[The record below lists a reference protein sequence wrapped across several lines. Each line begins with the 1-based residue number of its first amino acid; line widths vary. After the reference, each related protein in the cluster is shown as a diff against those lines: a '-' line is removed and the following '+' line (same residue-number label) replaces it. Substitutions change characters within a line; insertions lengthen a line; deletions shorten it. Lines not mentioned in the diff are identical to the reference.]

1 MNITPSNANLQP
13 IQEETTPKTKRNNN
27 NRKHQKAK
35 RRTKEQT
42 KNQDN
47 ALDEDDED
55 EDEQPKKTQY
65 EMKDLVA
72 ENFVLLTEIGKG
84 AFGHIYLSYDVRDNI
99 EVAIKKELKRQNK
112 APQLRTE
119 AKVYQSLLNIQQGQD
134 ISGTKVLGQDEVQ
147 GVPKFYGMG
156 ELADSYYLIIDFLGP
171 NLIEL
176 FNFCGTKKFTIST
189 VCLIALQMLNRIENL
204 HKHHYLHR
212 DIKPENFLI
221 GTEEKTNV
229 IYLVDFGLSKRYK
242 NSKNHQHIPYREGR
256 MLIGTA
262 RYVSI
267 NTHLGREQSRR
278 DDLESIGYVLVF
290 FLKGSLPWQ
299 GLKVGNDKYARIM
312 EKKLQIPTEILCY
325 DLPGEIEHYLNY
337 CKSLRFEDRPDY
349 DYLRSLFIKLL
360 GTCSN
365 IFGITKEY
373 FKFDWCFD
381 NPVNTIWAFY
391 SRKKTVDGKVG
402 NGFREKETPL
412 GVVKGGGSD
421 KSSNSD
427 ESESQSQ
434 SKSSSEE
441 EDKTSS
447 EENGHLGHHNMNKN
461 GVNNVNKSSGS
472 NNDDE
477 KNSSSDNNNNNDQ
490 QENESNAA
498 DPGDDDDDEEDK
510 SNESSQRSNNSSK
523 QRNVQHSNTEGSVDT
538 VIQEFDGIKKTE
550 IIEKNFTPCEL
561 NDIFTPNDDQIN
573 DDEDI
578 DQYLTKL
585 VGNSVCTKSTE
596 TPVIGSRS
604 NDKFKESIEAMPS
617 NIKDNIPNE
626 QQSTR
631 KRSKDNE
638 ESARNK
644 EFKHNTMRNNNKMSS
659 ENEFKQSLDKASG
672 CATKKNKFGSVVE
685 KEPSKLD
692 GVSRMKDD
700 KHYSTGNLGLMFD
713 ASQND
718 KTDNANGKKKK
729 DNKKRTGNKDTKA
742 NENENKQANIES
754 DVGKNKDNSS
764 TKGTLQPSNQTP
776 QVKKGIKKT
785 TEKIHNVNAS
795 AGKSFEAEIMPKI
808 SNPEIKERRK
818 SKILEIGSLPI
829 LQQNMKVSKETL
841 IKISHEPLSQ
851 NYSIVGEVGSGS
863 YGTVKRVRH
872 KKLGEVRAMKVIN
885 KKTENAQTEVDIL
898 RKICHPNILNVF
910 EIYEDT
916 KKFYIMSELL
926 EGGELFEAIA
936 QQGSFSEADAAKIM
950 KQILNAIN
958 YLHSKNI
965 THRDIKPENIMLTS
979 KIKNT
984 KSKYEIKIIDF
995 GTATQ
1000 FEHGKKLTKFIGTS
1014 YYLAPEILKESYDE
1028 KCDVWSCGVIMY
1040 ILLSGY
1046 PPFNGNTNVDIYH
1059 NIQNNPPYFTGEE
1072 WKDITK
1078 EAIDLIKCMLTKH
1091 PVKRYSAEMCLNHK
1105 WFKLLD
1111 ENDKVQTKGG
1121 MNKKIQIKVINKM
1134 ADFVKENRFKQAV
1147 LQFISTQFNLKK
1159 EEEDLRDL
1167 FKQFDQEKKGQIT
1180 KDVFFSKLC
1189 DLYGENDAKDIC
1201 EKIFAQLDL
1210 DGSGEISYD
1219 EFLSAMIDGK
1229 KVVTGDRLEKAFKM
1243 FDKDGNGKLSVE
1255 EIMSVFGGDEATWK
1269 KVIAEVD
1276 LNNDGEVDFEE
1287 FKLMMNNMDAK
1298 RVIKK

>member
-1 MNITPSNANLQP
+1 MNITPNNANLQP

-27 NRKHQKAK
+27 HRKHQRAK
-35 RRTKEQT
+35 KHAKEQT

-47 ALDEDDED
+47 ALEEDDDD
-55 EDEQPKKTQY
+55 EEEEQPKKTQY

-84 AFGHIYLSYDVRDNI
+84 AFGHIYLSYDVRDNV

-171 NLIEL
+171 NLTEL

-402 NGFREKETPL
+402 NGFREKETPF

-447 EENGHLGHHNMNKN
+447 EDNRNIGNSNINKN
-461 GVNNVNKSSGS
+461 GLNNINKSSGS
-472 NNDDE
+472 DNDEE
-477 KNSSSDNNNNNDQ
+477 KNSSSDNHNDHQ
-490 QENESNAA
+490 GIESNAA
-498 DPGDDDDDEEDK
+498 NDDDLDNDDGDDK
-510 SNESSQRSNNSSK
+510 SNESSQGSNASSK
-523 QRNVQHSNTEGSVDT
+523 RRNVRNSNTDGSVDT
-538 VIQEFDGIKKTE
+538 VVQEFDGIKKTE

-573 DDEDI
+573 DEEDI
-578 DQYLTKL
+578 NQYLTKL
-585 VGNSVCTKSTE
+585 VGNSICSKSTE

-604 NDKFKESIEAMPS
+604 NDKLKESIEVLPS
-617 NIKDNIPNE
+617 NTKDKIPNE
-626 QQSTR
+626 SHSNSR
-631 KRSKDNE
+631 RSKENLNDE
-638 ESARNK
+638 DKGAK
-644 EFKHNTMRNNNKMSS
+644 KMSS
-659 ENEFKQSLDKASG
+659 ESKLKQSPDKTG
-672 CATKKNKFGSVVE
+672 GRPTNKNKFGSVVE
-685 KEPSKLD
+685 KEHSKLG
-692 GVSRMKDD
+692 GVSNAKNNKKRN
-700 KHYSTGNLGLMFD
+700 STGNPEVPFETPE
-713 ASQND
+713 ND
-718 KTDNANGKKKK
+718 KTENTKNKKKK
-729 DNKKRTGNKDTKA
+729 DNKKRTTVNKDTSV
-742 NENENKQANIES
+742 NESEKEQSNTGGDAAK
-754 DVGKNKDNSS
+754 NSS
-764 TKGTLQPSNQTP
+764 RKGTLQSSSFNQNP
-776 QVKKGIKKT
+776 QAKKGMKKN
-785 TEKIHNVNAS
+785 EKLHNVNAP

-818 SKILEIGSLPI
+818 SKILEIGNIPL

-841 IKISHEPLSQ
+841 IKISHEPIRQ

-1287 FKLMMNNMDAK
+1287 FKLMMKGILDK
-1298 RVIKK
+1298 FS